1 MKCLSCAFLLPST
14 SLCEEPGDRGGLWGS
29 ATMQHRADQGKAR
42 GLNSNQSGVG
52 GSRRFSHK
60 KWCLSLKYVQMLIR
74 EEKDQVTW
82 ETQLQA
88 QRSGGLKIACWL
100 QEVRRVAL

>member
-1 MKCLSCAFLLPST
+1 MKCLSCAFLLPFT
-14 SLCEEPGDRGGLWGS
+14 SLSEEPGDRGGLWES
-29 ATMQHRADQGKAR
+29 VTMQHRAEQGRAR
-42 GLNSNQSGVG
+42 GLSSNQTGVG

-74 EEKDQVTW
+74 EEEKDQVTW

-88 QRSGGLKIACWL
+88 QRSGGLKIAC
-100 QEVRRVAL
+100 